1 MHLLVNCNSPNVADI
16 DLTLCRF
23 ITLTLRRLTYIAS
36 LRILITSYDP
46 IMDFHASALICIIAL
61 KHGTV

>member
-36 LRILITSYDP
+36 
-46 IMDFHASALICIIAL
+46 A
-61 KHGTV
+61 K